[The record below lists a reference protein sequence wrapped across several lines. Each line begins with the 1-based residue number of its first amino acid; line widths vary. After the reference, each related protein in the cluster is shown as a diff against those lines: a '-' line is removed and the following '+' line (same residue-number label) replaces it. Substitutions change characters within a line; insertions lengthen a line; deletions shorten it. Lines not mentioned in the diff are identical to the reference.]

1 MGCAREY
8 GREVLLGPLTEGL
21 DVPRD
26 LDLDLDFGDRARALD
41 RLHALTT
48 PLAARPAPPRRPL
61 ETRRRSGRGFGVG
74 SGRWGVS
81 QCRQVGRT
89 WSSSVRSTGVPS
101 TGAGSSAVGSI
112 PPAAVLSSVARP
124 SGSTVPNTV

>member
-48 PLAARPAPPRRPL
+48 PLAARPAPPTPAPGNTPSQWPRLRR
-61 ETRRRSGRGFGVG
+61 GQ
-74 SGRWGVS
+74 W
-81 QCRQVGRT
+81 
-89 WSSSVRSTGVPS
+89 
-101 TGAGSSAVGSI
+101 AVGS
-112 PPAAVLSSVARP
+112 
-124 SGSTVPNTV
+124 